1 MAKLYT
7 HTNKNATYSMVAN
20 LCVANKQ
27 STRKV
32 IKYCTIYLTIYMAV
46 IMTVRLILWIIIQ
59 AIATTYSTYIISIT
73 RKEAWDRV
81 TVALVGWLVHRETF
95 PVAWYQN
102 LRIEICCIFQ
112 VFTGTV

>member
-27 STRKV
+27 STRKI

-46 IMTVRLILWIIIQ
+46 IMTVDFVDNN
-59 AIATTYSTYIISIT
+59 TGNS
-73 RKEAWDRV
+73 
-81 TVALVGWLVHRETF
+81 
-95 PVAWYQN
+95 N
-102 LRIEICCIFQ
+102 NIFNIYHIHNKK
-112 VFTGTV
+112 GSMG